1 MERYTWERGD
11 RSRGMVRSRCSPAFK
26 DREDA
31 LADRDNC
38 FPEDRRLRRHSR
50 ALRSAFLI
58 ALAIS
63 AAYLCRLDPISQRRL
78 DRVDTPGSWKKTLES
93 RERQK
98 AKRMRPRQA
107 APYGPA
113 PGSIP
118 AGRRTVLLPP
128 GGENESSPT
137 YHMSSRLK
145 HTLDNRPLL
154 KMHYRGGNLG
164 DQLFAWATLEA
175 VADRNDM
182 IPCVIYSFHDDDD
195 QVMRTYFRGP
205 FEECEN
211 AEVGYGWD
219 PGQGVEFVD
228 PEAFV
233 RGPQDTSNVELY
245 GTGRSYRNF
254 EDSGGDRVAAAFT
267 LKDMYTDIVEKTLS
281 EAHFPTGIP
290 IVGVHIRRN
299 VEDSNGGDGEHPG
312 VGYYDNAMRLM
323 RRAHGG
329 PDGSAIR
336 FLIAA
341 DDLAWAREQPAFST
355 ATDVYFV
362 EDLAIATHTI
372 WDGFESD
379 DPSHASMV
387 RNLAVLSWC
396 DHMIS
401 GPGALSWWA
410 SWLGAHRRGGSV
422 VYNDEGRRSRGEEA
436 AYYPPAWVY
445 ISEDTDEAEL
455 ISLNAAR
462 PEYDAIWIDFDEM
475 KNKAILRMAHEV
487 ADEEEHMDDAK
498 APETS

>member
-1 MERYTWERGD
+1 MERYTRERGD

-63 AAYLCRLDPISQRRL
+63 AAYLCS
-78 DRVDTPGSWKKTLES
+78 
-93 RERQK
+93 
-98 AKRMRPRQA
+98 A

-254 EDSGGDRVAAAFT
+254 EDSSGDRVAAAFT

-362 EDLAIATHTI
+362 EDLAH
-372 WDGFESD
+372 
-379 DPSHASMV
+379 
-387 RNLAVLSWC
+387 
-396 DHMIS
+396 
-401 GPGALSWWA
+401 
-410 SWLGAHRRGGSV
+410 
-422 VYNDEGRRSRGEEA
+422 
-436 AYYPPAWVY
+436 
-445 ISEDTDEAEL
+445 
-455 ISLNAAR
+455 
-462 PEYDAIWIDFDEM
+462 
-475 KNKAILRMAHEV
+475 KNKTME
-487 ADEEEHMDDAK
+487 AK
-498 APETS
+498 GICQRNGVQGFIR